1 MRFRH
6 SRACVSGLPGP
17 SYGARP
23 RGRTTQVRPKRGSV
37 STRLT
42 LVAALAAAIAV
53 GCNRNVE
60 PFDPDETVR
69 APDLSKIFP
78 EGAERSADS
87 RLAADVVPAAPVPNA
102 PPGRPGAS
110 DAPPIRGTL
119 SLDPGLAALVPPEGV
134 LFLIAR
140 GPTPGPPVAVK
151 RIARPRFPLSFE
163 IGPDDRMIAA
173 IPFTGPLELVARID
187 ADGNATTRGA
197 GDLQG
202 AALSAVEPGAN
213 GVTIVIDEVL

>member
-1 MRFRH
+1 MSWR
-6 SRACVSGLPGP
+6 STQAGL
-17 SYGARP
+17 AFC
-23 RGRTTQVRPKRGSV
+23 TAVV
-37 STRLT
+37 
-42 LVAALAAAIAV
+42 LAVAV

-60 PFDPDETVR
+60 PFDPDEPVR

-87 RLAADVVPAAPVPNA
+87 GFAADVVPALPVPNA
-102 PPGRPGAS
+102 PPGRPGVAEP
-110 DAPPIRGTL
+110 PPIRGTL

-173 IPFTGPLELVARID
+173 IPFAGPLELVARID